1 MGKKKE
7 KAYVREYNHKAKFK
21 AESSVAE
28 RRKNIGVHLNFGAS
42 EAYKLLRTNLIFSM
56 AADTACK
63 IIGITSALRGE
74 GKSTT
79 SINLAYTLAQSGKQV
94 LLIEADMRIPVLAPT
109 LRMEDSPG
117 LSHVL
122 AGVGSLNDAVRP
134 SGLLRTLFV
143 ITAGEI
149 PPNPSELLSSKRFE
163 QVLKTLSTAFEY
175 IVVDLPP
182 INAVSDG
189 LAVSKLMSGM
199 IVVVRQDY
207 CDQSSLAEAMRRMEL
222 LEVKLLG
229 FVLTHAESGEKKYK
243 KYSGKSKYGHGY
255 AYGYGKK
262 SKEAEIPA
270 DDKDISLGRII
281 TEPERKNDQSV

>member
-1 MGKKKE
+1 MGKKE

-28 RRKNIGVHLNFGAS
+28 RRKTIGMHLSFGAS

-56 AADTACK
+56 AADNACK
-63 IIGITSALRGE
+63 IIGMTSAMRGE

-109 LRMEDSPG
+109 LRLDDGPG

-134 SGLLRTLFV
+134 SNLLRSLFV

-149 PPNPSELLSSKRFE
+149 PPNPSEMLSSKRFE

-175 IVVDLPP
+175 IIVDLPP
-182 INAVSDG
+182 VNAVSDG
-189 LAVSKLMSGM
+189 LAVSKLLSGM
-199 IVVVRQDY
+199 IVIVRQDY

-222 LEVKLLG
+222 LEVKVLG
-229 FVLTHAESGEKKYK
+229 FVLTHSESPEKKYK
-243 KYSGKSKYGHGY
+243 KYGGNSKYGRGY

-262 SKEAEIPA
+262 PKDTEIPA
-270 DDKDISLGRII
+270 DDKDISLGRINN
-281 TEPERKNDQSV
+281 ELERKNEQSV

>member
-1 MGKKKE
+1 MGKRKE
-7 KAYVREYNHKAKFK
+7 KAYVKEYNHKAKFN
-21 AESSVAE
+21 AEASVAN
-28 RRKNIGVHLNFGAS
+28 RRKNIGPHLSFGAS

-56 AADTACK
+56 AADDECK
-63 IIGITSALRGE
+63 VIGMTSALRGE

-94 LLIEADMRIPVLAPT
+94 LLVEADMRIPVLAAT
-109 LRMEDSPG
+109 LRLEDAPG

-134 SGLLRTLFV
+134 SNLLRSLFV
-143 ITAGEI
+143 LTAGEI

-163 QVLKTLSTAFEY
+163 QVIKTLSTAFEY
-175 IVVDLPP
+175 IIIDLPP
-182 INAVSDG
+182 VNAVSDG
-189 LAVSKLMSGM
+189 LAVSKLLSGM

-207 CDQSSLAEAMRRMEL
+207 CDQSSLTEAMRRMEL

-229 FVLTHAESGEKKYK
+229 FVVTHAESPEKRYK
-243 KYSGKSKYGHGY
+243 KHSKSSRYKHEY

-262 SKEAEIPA
+262 MKDTEMPAE
-270 DDKDISLGRII
+270 DKDINFGRM
-281 TEPERKNDQSV
+281 TSESERKNDQSV